1 MSFPSS
7 SSSPLTMKDCIL
19 RINNDGVSLL
29 RSGRNKAAM
38 FRLAKCL
45 AIMKNNCIEG
55 EREVSYRYIRSL
67 IPLSTNITTGT
78 NNSDP
83 RYIFMSPIEA
93 AAVVVSNGDDD
104 DDDKDDDEIITE
116 YSSSSSKIDDTE
128 KQTCKLISI
137 VLFNLSLAHHL
148 HALDLKEQT
157 IQVQQQQRCKY
168 NNNDFQNNDDVIHQY
183 QEVHSI
189 LKSALRLY
197 QLCHSSLVFTNS
209 GILCS
214 DLSLAIVVTNNV
226 GEIHKELYQQEE
238 EQDEEKYT
246 SQEQQQQQQQPHQE
260 NNNIHQC
267 QDQPKKEQRQECSKT
282 ALACSQQLVQ
292 IFMFFTANGESEFLE
307 CFGEILSN
315 AIAMLNGP
323 QVAAAAA

>member
-1 MSFPSS
+1 MSFS
-7 SSSPLTMKDCIL
+7 SSSPPLTMKVCIL

-38 FRLAKCL
+38 FRLARCL
-45 AIMKNNCIEG
+45 AIMKNNVTEG

-67 IPLSTNITTGT
+67 IPISANITTGT

-93 AAVVVSNGDDD
+93 AAVVSNGDDN
-104 DDDKDDDEIITE
+104 DKDDDEMMTE
-116 YSSSSSKIDDTE
+116 YSFSSSKIDDNE
-128 KQTCKLISI
+128 KQTCKLLSI

-148 HALDLKEQT
+148 YALDLKEQT
-157 IQVQQQQRCKY
+157 IQVQQQQCKY
-168 NNNDFQNNDDVIHQY
+168 NNNDFQNNEDKIHQY
-183 QEVHSI
+183 QEVRSI
-189 LKSALRLY
+189 LDRALRLY

-226 GEIHKELYQQEE
+226 GEIHKEFHQQEE
-238 EQDEEKYT
+238 EQDEEQYT
-246 SQEQQQQQQQPHQE
+246 SQQQQQPHQD
-260 NNNIHQC
+260 NDNIHQC
-267 QDQPKKEQRQECSKT
+267 HDQPKKERRQECSRT

-292 IFMFFTANGESEFLE
+292 IFMFFTANGESEFLG
-307 CFGEILSN
+307 CFGDILSN

-323 QVAAAAA
+323 QVVAAAA

>member
-1 MSFPSS
+1 
-7 SSSPLTMKDCIL
+7 MKDCIL

-38 FRLAKCL
+38 FRLARCL
-45 AIMKNNCIEG
+45 AIMKNNVIEG
-55 EREVSYRYIRSL
+55 ETEVSYRYIRSS
-67 IPLSTNITTGT
+67 IPISANITTGT

-93 AAVVVSNGDDD
+93 AAVVSNGDDD
-104 DDDKDDDEIITE
+104 DNVEDDDEMMTE
-116 YSSSSSKIDDTE
+116 YSHSSSKIDDAE
-128 KQTCKLISI
+128 KQTCKLLSI

-157 IQVQQQQRCKY
+157 IQVQQQQQCKY
-168 NNNDFQNNDDVIHQY
+168 NNNDIQNKDDEINQY
-183 QEVHSI
+183 QEVRSI
-189 LKSALRLY
+189 LDRALRLY

-214 DLSLAIVVTNNV
+214 DLSLAVVVTNNV
-226 GEIHKELYQQEE
+226 GEIHKELHQQKE
-238 EQDEEKYT
+238 EQDEEQYT
-246 SQEQQQQQQQPHQE
+246 SQEQQQPHE
-260 NNNIHQC
+260 DNNNIHQC
-267 QDQPKKEQRQECSKT
+267 QDQPKKQQRQECSRT

-307 CFGEILSN
+307 GFGEILSN